1 MPSCSHREDFV
12 VDFSAEWTLN
22 WIQRGLGTHFCGG
35 RRRAVRSLFAIPN
48 ADARCGKHQH
58 RKERVHDL
66 LQSLHWNSPLYEL
79 RKTPPIHPGRAEAPE
94 RMCTLF
100 FTFQIDHGECADS
113 HLSFFPSIYIRC
125 KKCPHIAIEACLQ
138 AFSFC

>member
-1 MPSCSHREDFV
+1 MPSCSHREDFD

-22 WIQRGLGTHFCGG
+22 WIQRGLGTHFCGR

-66 LQSLHWNSPLYEL
+66 LQSLHENSPLSQS
-79 RKTPPIHPGRAEAPE
+79 RKMPTLPHLCCEALGLLFL
-94 RMCTLF
+94 LF
-100 FTFQIDHGECADS
+100 FTFQIDHGRE
-113 HLSFFPSIYIRC
+113 R
-125 KKCPHIAIEACLQ
+125 
-138 AFSFC
+138 